1 MNSIKLEDDRH
12 CFACG
17 EKNACGLKLKFKY
30 SLSPGGGRL
39 TSEFTPSKIHQGYK
53 DITHGGIITTILD
66 EAMIQ
71 AAIAEGIN
79 PITAEI
85 NVRFKKPLQVNEKTI
100 AEAEIIKKSP
110 RLIEA
115 QARLLR
121 QDDGSVIAEAHAKL
135 IPSK

>member
-1 MNSIKLEDDRH
+1 MEPIKLEDDKY

-17 EKNACGLKLKFKY
+17 KKNPCGLKLSFNY
-30 SLSPGGGRL
+30 SGGRL
-39 TSEFTPSKIHQGYK
+39 TSEFTPSKMHQGYK

-71 AAIAEGIN
+71 AAIAEGLN

-85 NVRFKKPLQVNEKTI
+85 NVRFKKPLLVDKKVI
-100 AEAEIIKKSP
+100 VEAEITKRGS

-115 QARLLR
+115 AARLLM
-121 QDDGSVIAEAHAKL
+121 QSDGSVIAEASSKL
-135 IPSK
+135 IQAK

>member
-1 MNSIKLEDDRH
+1 MDQLKLEDDNH

-17 EKNACGLKLKFKY
+17 KKNPCGLKLSFNY
-30 SLSPGGGRL
+30 SGGRL

-71 AAIAEGIN
+71 AAIAEGLN

-85 NVRFKKPLQVNEKTI
+85 NVRFKNRCWLMRVI
-100 AEAEIIKKSP
+100 VEAEITK
-110 RLIEA
+110 EV
-115 QARLLR
+115 QAN
-121 QDDGSVIAEAHAKL
+121 
-135 IPSK
+135 